1 MAIDPA
7 LEKAREGALYPGV
20 ILHGGS
26 REGRIAAGVELA
38 RTLLCELAP
47 DERPCGTC
55 RHCRRI
61 EGPGDGDHFH
71 PDFLVL
77 ERDLK
82 TSTSA
87 DATRGLLRSIQQS
100 PFEARGQVLMI
111 TSAESLTGGAANALL
126 KSLEEPP
133 DSAPRHFL
141 LLAPSATDLL
151 PTLRSRCLSIFLGQ
165 SVTGEANE
173 EVVDRLVSAVE
184 DWLRLRSS
192 VFVLSYAASL
202 LDLGGWEDPRS
213 GEPWARASATVLA
226 AARRCEHSEMRRS
239 LLGLAE
245 ELLEGPDLR
254 SRGITAQRIL
264 EGWVARS
271 FSRVPR
277 ADG

>member
-1 MAIDPA
+1 MRLDPIK
-7 LEKAREGALYPGV
+7 EKARDGALYPGL
-20 ILHGGS
+20 ILHGGDS
-26 REGRIAAGVELA
+26 EERIAAGVELA
-38 RTLLCELAP
+38 RTLLCELEPAQ
-47 DERPCGTC
+47 RPCGKC
-55 RHCRRI
+55 KHCRRI
-61 EGPGDGDHFH
+61 EGPGEGDRFH

-87 DATRGLLRSIQQS
+87 DAARGLIRSIQQS

-151 PTLRSRCLSIFLGQ
+151 PTLRSRCLSIYLGLN
-165 SVTGEANE
+165 EAGAVDE
-173 EVVDRLVSAVE
+173 ETVERLVQVVE
-184 DWLRLRSS
+184 EWLRLRSS
-192 VFVLSYAASL
+192 VFVLSFAASL
-202 LDLGGWEDPRS
+202 LALGHWEDPRS
-213 GEPWARASATVLA
+213 GEPWSVASAVVLA
-226 AARRCEHSEMRRS
+226 AARRCGHPAMRRS

-271 FSRVPR
+271 FSRVP
-277 ADG
+277 G